1 MRFRLAPRSM
11 TFHDIDLNSL
21 GISRDFA
28 DLISAKRMRI
38 YPNCHRQNFQP
49 VCTKISRKRYV

>member
-38 YPNCHRQNFQP
+38 YPNCHRQNFNLYA
-49 VCTKISRKRYV
+49 RKYPANGV